1 MRIAIVEDE
10 KENSDLLEKFLTDYA
25 NENGLSFCIDKFGD
39 GLDFL
44 ARYKPVYALVFM
56 DIKMPNIDG
65 IETARRLREI
75 DERVGLIFITNLLNY
90 AIRGYEVN
98 AVDFILKP
106 VKYADFSSRMN
117 KFMKYRAKNQQKQ
130 IVLVC
135 NNTKYCVAVDNIC
148 WVEVVGHNL
157 NYHLLGS
164 VLSVHASLV
173 SAEESLPQ
181 AYFVKCNSGILVNL
195 NYVKAIERDSVCVNG
210 EWLPISRPKRKSF
223 VAAVTK
229 HIALR

>member
-10 KENSDLLEKFLTDYA
+10 KENSDLLEKFLTDYSK
-25 NENGLSFCIDKFGD
+25 ENGVTFCIDKFGD

-44 ARYKPVYALVFM
+44 SGYKPVYELVFM

-65 IETARRLREI
+65 IETARRLREV

-98 AVDFILKP
+98 AIDFILKP
-106 VKYADFSSRMN
+106 VKYADFTSRMN
-117 KFMKYRAKNQQKQ
+117 KFMKYHAKNQKKQ
-130 IVLVC
+130 VVLMC
-135 NNTKYCVAVDNIC
+135 NNVKYCVAVDDIC
-148 WVEVVGHNL
+148 WIEVAGHNL

-164 VLSVHASLV
+164 VISVHASLV
-173 SAEESLPQ
+173 SAEESLPS
-181 AYFVKCNSGILVNL
+181 YFVKCNSGILVNL
-195 NYVKAIERDSVCVNG
+195 NYVKAIEKDGVCVNG
-210 EWLPISRPKRKSF
+210 EWLPISRPKKKNF

-229 HIALR
+229 HVAIR